1 MKKIILTILTL
12 VPFITKA
19 QVTLIPDQQFE
30 QYLIAA
36 NIDSDGIVNGQILTN
51 DALAVT
57 DLDING
63 GNIEDLSGLEDFTN
77 IEKLN
82 CFRNPL
88 NGYVGAPFGS
98 ININTLVKLKE
109 LDLTATHLNT
119 IDVSNNTLLEK
130 ILIGNELTGD
140 IPIWNELTQLDL
152 SNNPNI
158 IYINLYNLFL
168 TNFTNINLRNH
179 TAGFVSI
186 KLGNNNNVA
195 YNVCI
200 EVDDPISATNG
211 FAPYDTWVI
220 ENDQNGSHYF
230 SDNCVLNIEKFVN
243 ENFKIYPNPTT
254 AYVFIEQ
261 KTTDGVTLQS
271 VQILDSSGKWIKSVK
286 DNFNQIDVSNLS
298 KGMYLFVIQ
307 TDKGNKTEKIIV
319 K

>member
-57 DLDING
+57 DLFLWGEGINDLG
-63 GNIEDLSGLEDFTN
+63 GLQDFVN
-77 IEKLN
+77 LEKLT
-82 CFRNPL
+82 CYYNPL
-88 NGYVGAPFGS
+88 NGNYGVPYGT
-98 ININTLVKLKE
+98 INLGTLLNLKE
-109 LDLTATHLNT
+109 LDVRASHLNT
-119 IDVSNNTLLEK
+119 IDVSNNALLEK
-130 ILIGNELTGD
+130 IFIGNESGGD
-140 IPIWNELTQLDL
+140 IPIISDFTKLDL

-158 IYINLYNLFL
+158 NHVDATHLFN
-168 TNFTNINLRNH
+168 TFTLLNMRNNI
-179 TAGFVSI
+179 A
-186 KLGNNNNVA
+186 NNV
-195 YNVCI
+195 YIDVSSVMINSPTVCI
-200 EVDDPISATNG
+200 EVDDPVAATNG
-211 FAPYDTWVI
+211 TAPYDTWTVI
-220 ENDQNGSHYF
+220 GNHYYNQNCALS
-230 SDNCVLNIEKFVN
+230 VEKFVN
-243 ENFKIYPNPTT
+243 DNFKIYPNPAT
-254 AYVFIEQ
+254 AYVSIEQ
-261 KTTDGVTLQS
+261 KTTDGVTLKS

-286 DNFNQIDVSNLS
+286 DNFNHIDISNLS